1 MDYNFSLSLYFN
13 VMGITEIDLCVTA
26 ENIVGYYT
34 SSRKLRNE
42 AMRDLFIT
50 GLSLK
55 EINEF
60 N

>member
-34 SSRKLRNE
+34 LSRKLRNE
-42 AMRDLFIT
+42 AMRVLFIT